1 MRIGVDGKKIP
12 QALWRGPIAS
22 FEHAHEMGLSGL
34 FFRTVLEMSPTLD
47 FGLLRAIRQKAD
59 SLGMYLETGLA
70 KVNPYAL
77 PETPEV
83 RRAGDGDTM
92 LGFRRMMEA
101 CAEIGCTELWVALA
115 NYKKDYRGRLACDR
129 FRTDVAWADQLAA
142 SERLLKRLAPMAKDL
157 GLHLNIETHEEA
169 SSFEIVRLV
178 ENVGPDV
185 MGIVFDTSNPL
196 QRSEHPVWA
205 ARRVAPYIRQTHV
218 KDAILA
224 TAPGGADYQKRVCGE
239 GIVDF
244 AAILAIIAK
253 ANPGL
258 NLSIENDQPYD
269 DTPRPHVPIHVEIDH
284 PDWLAHHPDL
294 TPTEFAAFRDL
305 IAEGDAKIARGET
318 EGIETNARRRPGY
331 AETVAFITDSAA
343 YLRNICARD
352 KLPLEA

>member
-12 QALWRGPIAS
+12 QAIWRGPIAS
-22 FEHAHEMGLSGL
+22 FEHALEMGMSGL

-47 FGLLRAIRQKAD
+47 HGLLRAIRQKAD

-115 NYKKDYRGRLACDR
+115 GYKKDYRGRLACDR

-142 SERLLKRLAPMAKDL
+142 SERLLTRLAPMARDL
-157 GLHLNIETHEEA
+157 GLHLNLETHEEA

-224 TAPGGADYQKRVCGE
+224 SAPGGADYQKRVCGE
-239 GIVDF
+239 GVVDF
-244 AAILAIIAK
+244 ASILAIIAE
-253 ANPGL
+253 ANPGV

-269 DTPRPHVPIHVEIDH
+269 DTPREPVPMFIEIDH
-284 PDWLAHHPDL
+284 PDWLRHHPDL
-294 TPTEFAAFRDL
+294 TPAEFEAFRGL
-305 IAEGDAKIARGET
+305 VAEGDAKIASGAVEA
-318 EGIETNARRRPGY
+318 IACHAKRRPGY
-331 AETVAFITDSAA
+331 AETVAYITQSAA
-343 YLRNICARD
+343 YLRAICARD
-352 KLPLEA
+352 NLPLEA